1 MRRPGGAFRRTVI
14 ARFLLKRFALAAIT
28 LVVLS
33 MIVFAAAQL
42 LPGDIGRNVL
52 GPFASPADVI
62 QFNHEHGV
70 YRPIVP
76 QYWHWVKH
84 FPPGARGTS
93 LPNNVPVPDLLCPAP

>member
-62 QFNHEHGV
+62 KFNHEHGADP
-70 YRPIVP
+70 PIVA
-76 QYWHWVKH
+76 QYWTWVRH
-84 FPPGARGTS
+84 LGRCDLRTS
-93 LPNNVPVPDLLCPAP
+93 LQYTDGPVANLL